1 MMIFCLIFLQG
12 FSPFFLDRFSF
23 FISLFHFWFPLW
35 KFFHDISR
43 RSLRIHHEMEPP
55 QSVHFPK
62 PCCLQSRGILPG
74 ILPGIPPS
82 VFSSPPPSL
91 SLFISVSLSFHFSP
105 FGRVSSDVG
114 VFFPPLTLPPSLSFH
129 SPAVQTDTHLYIF
142 PWFFSNCNSPQ
153 QLVAIRVG
161 EI

>member
-12 FSPFFLDRFSF
+12 FPPFFLDRFSF

-82 VFSSPPPSL
+82 VFSSPPPP
-91 SLFISVSLSFHFSP
+91 SLFLSPFLSRFIFLPLAVSLLMW
-105 FGRVSSDVG
+105 G
-114 VFFPPLTLPPSLSFH
+114 FFPLPSPSLPPSLPLF
-129 SPAVQTDTHLYIF
+129 PFACCTDRHTFIY
-142 PWFFSNCNSPQ
+142 FS
-153 QLVAIRVG
+153 LVLFKL
-161 EI
+161 